1 MKKIRFWFAGCL
13 LAVPLVLA
21 VWGFLLPA
29 QYRETFPGE
38 LAVKCELLAQDA
50 EKTRLV
56 LVGAALPPSG
66 WTAPCWKSSCR
77 SIKWSTSGCTP
88 RWVPA

>member
-21 VWGFLLPA
+21 VWGFRRNTA
-29 QYRETFPGE
+29 RHFPGS
-38 LAVKCELLAQDA
+38 LRSSASCWHRMQKNPDLFWW
-50 EKTRLV
+50 
-56 LVGAALPPSG
+56 GAALPPSG